1 MTVLVDNYK
10 LETFFQFEFINI
22 IIFSILSIY
31 LDQVFP
37 NEFGQKKHPLFFI
50 NWIWRSRSVP
60 APKDPHPEDIEV
72 HNYFYNFKIYIKIYR
87 CII

>member
-1 MTVLVDNYK
+1 MRSIVNNYNF
-10 LETFFQFEFINI
+10 ETFFGFEFLNI

-50 NWIWRSRSVP
+50 RWIWMRKANNLHKV
-60 APKDPHPEDIEV
+60 KNEDLEV
-72 HNYFYNFKIYIKIYR
+72 LQKKNEKN
-87 CII
+87 